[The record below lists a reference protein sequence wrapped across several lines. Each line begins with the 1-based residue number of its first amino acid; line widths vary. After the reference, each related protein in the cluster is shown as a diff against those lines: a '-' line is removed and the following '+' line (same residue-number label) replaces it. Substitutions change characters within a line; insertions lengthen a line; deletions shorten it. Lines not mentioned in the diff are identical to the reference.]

1 MKDINQINIIF
12 RALSLALI
20 EIREEAYIIKNP
32 RIYKLSDLVHNLPGA
47 IRLEAMK
54 DSPDFKNV
62 LEAFER
68 RAQNAK
74 MLPWL
79 NNIKDQTHSIEE

>member
-20 EIREEAYIIKNP
+20 EIREEAYIIQNP

-47 IRLEAMK
+47 IQQEVMK
-54 DSPDFKNV
+54 DSSDFEKI

-68 RAQNAK
+68 RAKNAN

-79 NNIKDQTHSIEE
+79 DNLKEQTPNN

>member
-20 EIREEAYIIKNP
+20 EIREEAYIIQNP

-47 IRLEAMK
+47 IQQEVMK
-54 DSPDFKNV
+54 DSSDFEKI

-68 RAQNAK
+68 RAKNAN
-74 MLPWL
+74 MLP
-79 NNIKDQTHSIEE
+79 